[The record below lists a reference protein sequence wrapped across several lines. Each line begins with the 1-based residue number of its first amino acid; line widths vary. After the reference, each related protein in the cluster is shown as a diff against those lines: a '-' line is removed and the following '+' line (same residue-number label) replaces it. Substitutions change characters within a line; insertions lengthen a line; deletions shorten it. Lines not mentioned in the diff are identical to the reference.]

1 MRAMR
6 NTGSNTLRHVSILLG
21 GILVSVAPLHLARAD
36 AAGERE
42 QLARVIHELQAIE
55 PLLRAAQ
62 SQANPDARVR
72 FRYDWLRQDLQRLR
86 LGIQEHI
93 NAPRTQ
99 PRSFPPLRGDY
110 RR

>member
-6 NTGSNTLRHVSILLG
+6 NAGPNSLRHISILLT
-21 GILVSVAPLHLARAD
+21 GILVSLAPLH
-36 AAGERE
+36 
-42 QLARVIHELQAIE
+42 LARVIHELQALE

-93 NAPRTQ
+93 NAPRAQ
-99 PRSFPPLRGDY
+99 PRSFPPLRGEY

>member
-6 NTGSNTLRHVSILLG
+6 NAGPNALRHVSIIPA
-21 GILVSVAPLHLARAD
+21 GIFVAIVPPHVVRAD
-36 AAGERE
+36 APGEHE
-42 QLARVIHELQAIE
+42 QLARVIHELQALE

-72 FRYDWLRQDLQRLR
+72 FRYDWLRQDLQRMR

-93 NAPRTQ
+93 NAPRAQ

>member
-6 NTGSNTLRHVSILLG
+6 NAGPNSLRHVSILLA
-21 GILVSVAPLHLARAD
+21 GILVALAPLQFARAD

-42 QLARVIHELQAIE
+42 QLARVIHELQALE

-62 SQANPDARVR
+62 SQSNPDARVR
-72 FRYDWLRQDLQRLR
+72 FRYDWLRQDLQRMR

-93 NAPRTQ
+93 NAPRAQ